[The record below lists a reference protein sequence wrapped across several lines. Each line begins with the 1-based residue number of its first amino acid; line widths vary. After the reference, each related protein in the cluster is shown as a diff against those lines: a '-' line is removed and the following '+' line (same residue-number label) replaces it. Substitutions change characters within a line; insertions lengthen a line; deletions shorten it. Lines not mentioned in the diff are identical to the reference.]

1 MDRTQ
6 VTATMG
12 PWAGYVMTM
21 DYADAERAIAD
32 GWAVARSEPPF
43 DMAVPPAEFPELDE
57 ESRDRALRAAWAWHE
72 RIVIAM
78 R

>member
-6 VTATMG
+6 ITATAG
-12 PWAGYVMTM
+12 PWTGYVLTM
-21 DYADAERAIAD
+21 DRDQAEQAIAD

-43 DMAVPPAEFPELDE
+43 DMAVPSQEFPELDDE
-57 ESRDRALRAAWAWHE
+57 TRERALRAALAWHE
-72 RIVIAM
+72 RNMIM